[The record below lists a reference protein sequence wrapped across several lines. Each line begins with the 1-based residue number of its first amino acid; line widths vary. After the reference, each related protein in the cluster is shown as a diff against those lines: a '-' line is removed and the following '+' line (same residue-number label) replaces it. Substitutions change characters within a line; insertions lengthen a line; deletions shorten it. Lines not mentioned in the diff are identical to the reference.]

1 MEVSGI
7 GAITDRKLWDR
18 GIAYL
23 RRRDRKLA
31 LILTKESYHDVKL
44 DGDYYGALVESI
56 VYQQIAGNAA
66 ESIMKKFKGLY
77 KGRIPKPSEF
87 LSTEEHLVKR
97 SGISPQKYSYIKDLS
112 ERLEKGLVELEKLNS
127 LPDAKVIEK
136 LDAVNGIGR
145 WTAEMFLIFS
155 LGRTD
160 VLPMDD
166 LGIRKAVK
174 SAYNLRELPD
184 AKKLTRLS
192 KNWHPYCTIATL
204 CLWRSHDVVTQGK
217 K

>member
-1 MEVSGI
+1 MKVSGVSS
-7 GAITDRKLWDR
+7 ITDRKLWDK
-18 GIAYL
+18 GIKYL
-23 RRRDRKLA
+23 RRRDKKLA
-31 LILTKESYHDVKL
+31 RILTKKSYHDMKL
-44 DGDYYGALVESI
+44 NSDYYGALVESI

-77 KGRIPKPSEF
+77 NGRIPKPSEF
-87 LSTEEHLVKR
+87 LSTEENLIKG

-112 ERLEKGLVELEKLNS
+112 ERLEKGLVELERLNS
-127 LPDAKVIEK
+127 LPDAKVIEE
-136 LDAVNGIGR
+136 LDAVKGIGR

-174 SAYNLRELPD
+174 KVYSLKKLPD
-184 AKKLTRLS
+184 AKKLAQLS

-204 CLWRSHDVVTQGK
+204 CLWRSHDVVTQEK